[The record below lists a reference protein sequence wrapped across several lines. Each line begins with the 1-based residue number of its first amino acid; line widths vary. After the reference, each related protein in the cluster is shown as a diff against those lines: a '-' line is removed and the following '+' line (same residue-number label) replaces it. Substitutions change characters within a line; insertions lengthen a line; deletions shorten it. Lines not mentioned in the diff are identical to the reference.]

1 MDPVANGAQ
10 QHGFAHAARIDDDQL
25 LLWLVRRVLAD
36 DIQDA
41 FEQSLAIDKFP
52 QQLLGAERGRIPD
65 CCF

>member
-1 MDPVANGAQ
+1 
-10 QHGFAHAARIDDDQL
+10 